1 MLDVIPWR
9 PVQAIAGSWLQ
20 SLVCMIPTA
29 GSWLSRA
36 FLQRLTA
43 TPESGVPVFV
53 MLPLDS
59 AAREPRMDERKL
71 FEAFDTLKGISV
83 TGVMIDVWWGLCE
96 QTPGLYDFEK
106 YVHLFV
112 ACRERQ
118 LKVQATMSFH
128 ACGGNIGDSV
138 NIPLPSWV
146 VEAGDKYGFW
156 FQDRGGR
163 MNREYISFGAD
174 HEPLLD
180 GARGEARKR
189 TPLQAYGSFIRAFV
203 ERMREERLM
212 GSTVTELQIGMGPCG
227 ELRYPSYPLS
237 VWQFPGIGEFQCFD
251 RFLLKDLK
259 DTVREKGSEN
269 VKEAYPLS
277 HSHFPSLAGTG
288 SYNSKP
294 WDTEFFTRGF
304 RTEAGNF
311 FLQWYSSRM
320 LEHGEDVLKQA
331 RSVIPVDDDQVT
343 LAVKVSGVHWWKFTS
358 SRAAEATAGYVSG
371 CGVMAYGDIAKLL
384 NVNNSVLD
392 FTCLE
397 MRTIDQP
404 FLTARCGPRQLVTEV
419 FEIAKREGVAVAG
432 ENALERYDWGAY
444 AQIASAFRICGA
456 RRYGF
461 TLLRLGEGL
470 MEEKNLRLLQRFV
483 GVMNEIS

>member
-1 MLDVIPWR
+1 MDIRMLHD
-9 PVQAIAGSWLQ
+9 
-20 SLVCMIPTA
+20 
-29 GSWLSRA
+29 
-36 FLQRLTA
+36 
-43 TPESGVPVFV
+43 
-53 MLPLDS
+53 
-59 AAREPRMDERKL
+59 
-71 FEAFDTLKGISV
+71 AFDTLKEIGV
-83 TGVMIDVWWGLCE
+83 AGVMIDVWWGLCE
-96 QTPGLYDFEK
+96 QTPGVYNFDK
-106 YVHLFV
+106 YVQLFD

-138 NIPLPSWV
+138 NVPLPNWV

-163 MNREYISFGAD
+163 VNREYISFGAD

-189 TPLQAYGSFIRAFV
+189 TPLQAYGAFIRAFV
-203 ERMREERLM
+203 ERMRKEELM

-259 DTVREKGSEN
+259 DTVRDKGSES
-269 VKEAYPLS
+269 VKAVDMP
-277 HSHFPSLAGTG
+277 PVRTG

-294 WDTEFFTRGF
+294 WDTWFFTRGF
-304 RTEAGNF
+304 NTEAGNF

-331 RSVIPVDDDQVT
+331 RSVIPVSDNQVK
-343 LAVKVSGVHWWKFTS
+343 LAVKISGVHWWKFTS

-371 CGVMAYGDIAKLL
+371 SGVMAYGDIAKLL
-384 NVNNSVLD
+384 KINHSILD

-404 FLTARCGPRQLVTEV
+404 FLMARCGPRQLVAEV
-419 FEIAKREGVAVAG
+419 FDTAKREGVAVAG

-444 AQIASAFRICGA
+444 AQVASAFRICGA

-461 TLLRLGEGL
+461 TFLRLGETL
-470 MEEKNLRLLQRFV
+470 MEEANLRLLRRFV
-483 GVMNEIS
+483 RVMKEIN